1 MGKFSFIYITLY
13 KTCRKNKIGALKV
26 QITNVLM
33 KIMRNGGRDASI
45 GVRGAKKGEN
55 GGGMNIKFFF
65 FTLFQNFMVPLD
77 SS

>member
-1 MGKFSFIYITLY
+1 MQYVITHILY
-13 KTCRKNKIGALKV
+13 GEIVV

-33 KIMRNGGRDASI
+33 KIMRNGGCDASI

-55 GGGMNIKFFF
+55 GGGMNINFFF